1 MKQLILLSLIGISLT
16 GCILAPYDDGNH
28 RHHHDRSD
36 SDRRYSDRNDSDR
49 RYSDRNR
56 YQRTTIIE
64 QPGYS
69 QPRRPW

>member
-36 SDRRYSDRNDSDR
+36 SDRRYSDRNHYD
-49 RYSDRNR
+49 
-56 YQRTTIIE
+56 RTTIIE
-64 QPGYS
+64 QPTY
-69 QPRRPW
+69 QQRRPW